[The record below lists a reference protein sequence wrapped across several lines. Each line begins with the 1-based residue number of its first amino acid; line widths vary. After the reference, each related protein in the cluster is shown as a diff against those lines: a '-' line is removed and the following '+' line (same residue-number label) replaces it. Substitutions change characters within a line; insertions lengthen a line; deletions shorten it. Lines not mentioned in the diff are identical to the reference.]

1 MLELVALAVVLPMLA
16 LRRRTTALPVHAP
29 SVHAPSV
36 HTASVHAAPVHSAI
50 VLPAMDVA
58 PPRRRLA
65 RGSVEQRV
73 TPMPEDLPRRPV
85 IRPTHARR

>member
-1 MLELVALAVVLPMLA
+1 MLELVALLVVVPLLA
-16 LRRRTTALPVHAP
+16 LRRRPRELPVHAA
-29 SVHAPSV
+29 V
-36 HTASVHAAPVHSAI
+36 PVHSVI
-50 VLPAMDVA
+50 LLPAMDVA

>member
-16 LRRRTTALPVHAP
+16 LRRRTRLIP
-29 SVHAPSV
+29 
-36 HTASVHAAPVHSAI
+36 VHAAPPAVHAAL

-73 TPMPEDLPRRPV
+73 TPMDEDLPRRPV